1 MSVPEYPDPAG
12 RTEGEEGF
20 VRGTAPNSGRA
31 QPSPAAGPAAQA
43 GGEGAAREGAGK
55 PAVLGSAKESLE
67 SSLSAAQQQISQLEI
82 TRNHLEAQVL
92 TVMQAKEV
100 TEGQLKCLQHELEA
114 ERALRRQEQE
124 DTAQQL
130 LQAEQ
135 QCHESL
141 RLQGAAQQLQI
152 KELMQDLA
160 SERERHRAEMQG
172 ILEEWEREKAEREQ
186 EHKKVLLE
194 MRQKVATLQAQQEE
208 EQSRFENAKQ
218 KILLGEQE
226 KRALSEALL
235 QTQGELSQ
243 ARQQVQQLRQEVKEQ
258 QEKGQTIKAELQGEL
273 QEAWSEI
280 QAAQRRHKEEQEG
293 IKEEM
298 NLLLEQR
305 EALQKQVGELTSQLA
320 ASRESQE
327 GTVQRAQQE
336 VNEAQEESRQKL
348 LEVEH
353 VQKMLEE
360 AEHQNKELQVH
371 LQNLERE
378 RSHWEEAA
386 QQNSELQASVNAVES
401 EKARLILSLE
411 EKDLRLRTLEEENLV
426 LNSRMSQLRSTL
438 QQAQQISSTR
448 AGQLQELNTQIWAQ
462 LDAVRQKAAREAAE
476 EKQVLETE
484 VSELR
489 VRLQSSE
496 ERAEAVA
503 MQLMKRAEH
512 EKTSGELALEQEA
525 VTLHQKMASLQRK
538 LESLERKRKDVQQA
552 VGAEGKQVS
561 EHSREGVECVQDL
574 VATSAEVKTEKRES
588 TTEPRRTGELVS
600 LLQSQAAQN
609 QQDHLESCAGSRQDT
624 PVESQVFLI
633 SLTLGGMGI
642 YLWTFTDS
650 FST

>member
-1 MSVPEYPDPAG
+1 
-12 RTEGEEGF
+12 
-20 VRGTAPNSGRA
+20 
-31 QPSPAAGPAAQA
+31 
-43 GGEGAAREGAGK
+43 
-55 PAVLGSAKESLE
+55 
-67 SSLSAAQQQISQLEI
+67 
-82 TRNHLEAQVL
+82 
-92 TVMQAKEV
+92 MQAKEV

-538 LESLERKRKDVQQA
+538 LESLERKRKDVQA

-609 QQDHLESCAGSRQDT
+609 QQDHLESCAGSSILA
-624 PVESQVFLI
+624 VEALVRFQSNSSWGSLSPGRERIGGMARFPLKNPRRCLIHLLIVSVFLI